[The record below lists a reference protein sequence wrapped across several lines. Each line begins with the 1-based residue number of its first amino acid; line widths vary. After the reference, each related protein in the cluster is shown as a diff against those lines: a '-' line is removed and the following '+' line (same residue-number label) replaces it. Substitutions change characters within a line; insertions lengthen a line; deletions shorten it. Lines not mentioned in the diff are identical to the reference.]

1 MPQGGTRNGTTC
13 LAAMNSKTDDAAVS
27 ILVTEPREV
36 PWLSV
41 MFGFGPM
48 VPFVGG
54 ASLAWADVAPG
65 RAIWLDLTVFWAA
78 SICTFLS
85 GVRRGVSFRTMGGPT
100 LAQMLTMLWLF
111 CAGSGGLVLWWLP
124 RPALAL
130 GLLALAYASIAVLDP
145 IAARSGQAP
154 LFFARLRPVQMVFPV
169 LSLLAVLV
177 LVLRTG

>member
-1 MPQGGTRNGTTC
+1 MPQRGTGPATAH
-13 LAAMNSKTDDAAVS
+13 LAAMTSKPDDAVS

-41 MFGFGPM
+41 VFGFGPM
-48 VPFVGG
+48 IPFVGG
-54 ASLAWADVAPG
+54 AALAWADLAPG
-65 RAIWLDLTVFWAA
+65 RGTWIDLTMFWAA

-100 LAQMLTMLWLF
+100 PAQIATMLWLF
-111 CAGSGGLVLWWLP
+111 CAGSGALVLWWLH
-124 RPALAL
+124 RPAVAL
-130 GLLALAYASIAVLDP
+130 GLLAAAYLSIAVLDP

-169 LSLLAVLV
+169 ASLLALLV